1 MNLCDRMKA
10 SRKEWN
16 GPRRRCRGWNIC
28 YRDDHVLFHNLT
40 HAHGTMIL
48 HAEEVEVYL
57 FPTAHYPLALRKIVE
72 ELFDRINADNPRM
85 ADGSHRRI
93 SVHLGDKTGI
103 KLAKA

>member
-1 MNLCDRMKA
+1 MDALKLIARNVFYESLQPF
-10 SRKEWN
+10 KEKCN
-16 GPRRRCRGWNIC
+16 N
-28 YRDDHVLFHNLT
+28 YRDDHVLFRNLT

-57 FPTAHYPLALRKIVE
+57 FPTAHYPPALRKNVE

-85 ADGSHRRI
+85 PDGSHRRI
-93 SVHLGDKTGI
+93 SFHLGDKRRI